1 MPLYVLTAED
11 GETRT
16 VSRPMKDAPP
26 FGKPVLLD
34 GKTYFRDVHAEHA
47 GQFVRAANGYPRV
60 SRAAGVHPRQLREQM
75 AKDRR
80 DGIPTKY
87 DAKANP
93 IFESPGH
100 EKRYCEANG
109 LYHRDCYGGR
119 GDARRLGRMRPV
131 E

>member
-1 MPLYVLTAED
+1 MPLYVLTTED

-16 VSRPMKDAPP
+16 VLRSMKDAPP
-26 FGKPVLLD
+26 IGKPVRID
-34 GKTYFRDVHAEHA
+34 GKVYFRDVHAEH
-47 GQFVRAANGYPRV
+47 GRPRSAANGYPRV
-60 SRAAGVHPRQLREQM
+60 SHAAGIHPSQLREQM

-87 DAKANP
+87 DPKANP

-100 EKRYCEANG
+100 EKRYLEANG

-119 GDARRLGRMRPV
+119 GDARRLGRMRPID
-131 E
+131 